1 MTAFVDGHVHLEDS
15 ATMQAALAELVGAN
29 AATFR
34 GAVST
39 WPVGDATGPA
49 AWAIEIND
57 TAGNTTT
64 AQLGDHLVLTYG
76 RLIKLTDA
84 EYLALEV

>member
-1 MTAFVDGHVHLEDS
+1 MTVFVDGHVHLEDS

-34 GAVST
+34 GAVSA
-39 WPVGDATGPA
+39 WPDADGPA
-49 AWAIEIND
+49 KWRIEIND

-76 RLIKLTDA
+76 RLLKLTDA

>member
-1 MTAFVDGHVHLEDS
+1 MTVFIDGHAHLEDGD
-15 ATMQAALAELVGAN
+15 TMLAALAELVGAN

-34 GAVST
+34 GAVSC
-39 WPVGDATGPA
+39 WPEGDASGPA
-49 AWAIEIND
+49 KWSIEIND
-57 TAGNTTT
+57 WSGNTTV

-76 RLIKLTDA
+76 RLLKLTDA

>member
-1 MTAFVDGHVHLEDS
+1 MTFVDGHVHLEDA
-15 ATMQAALAELVGAN
+15 ATMQAALVELVGAY

-34 GAVST
+34 GAVSA
-39 WPVGDATGPA
+39 WPDTDGPA
-49 AWAIEIND
+49 KWAIEIND
-57 TAGNTTT
+57 TVGNTTT

-84 EYLALEV
+84 EFQALES